1 MSDEAVIRDRGY
13 SGYDGPRT
21 LGRAAYTL
29 AAHTARAILART
41 GPKRAVWIAALA
53 AIIAGVVIY
62 VGRKVGGAGFG
73 ASYPIWLLTNP
84 AGVVLPGLLIALTA
98 AGGTIA
104 EDQRSG
110 AFSFY
115 FARPLNPRDYLH
127 GRLGGVFAAMLTT
140 LALPP
145 TALALYRAVL
155 CDNASDVLRALAIAV
170 FVAVLST
177 LVALAVS
184 IYALMGGAVSAS
196 RGGAQSFIAIVFV
209 LPWMV
214 AGIATKVLSV
224 PWVSLISLPHLVEA
238 LGTPVIIALGGASES
253 GSFVEV
259 VLDATEGRAGA
270 ALPPMLAALALFAIV
285 GLGYVFVRARVETF
299 GRAGGERGGGS

>member
-1 MSDEAVIRDRGY
+1 MKGDAVIRDRGY

-21 LGRAAYTL
+21 LGRTAYTL
-29 AAHTARAILART
+29 AAHTARTILNRT
-41 GPKRAVWIAALA
+41 GSRRAVSLAALA

-62 VGRKVGGAGFG
+62 VGRKIGGPNTG

-84 AGVVLPGLLIALTA
+84 AGVVLPGLIIALAA

-115 FARPLNPRDYLH
+115 FARPLRPRDYLH
-127 GRLGGVFAAMLTT
+127 GRLGGVYVAMLLTF
-140 LALPP
+140 AVPP
-145 TALALYRAVL
+145 TVLSLYRALL
-155 CDNASDVLRALAIAV
+155 CDHVGDVIRALAIALA
-170 FVAVLST
+170 VAVLSA

-196 RGGAQSFIAIVFV
+196 RGGAQSFIAIAFV
-209 LPWMV
+209 LPWML
-214 AGIATKVLSV
+214 AGIAGKILSV
-224 PWVSLISLPHLVEA
+224 PWVSLASLPHLVQA
-238 LGTPVIIALGGASES
+238 IGDPLVRSLGGTEASLFDVLIEGAEGGERS
-253 GSFVEV
+253 LPPIVAGVALLAIILLGYAFLRRRVEV
-259 VLDATEGRAGA
+259 
-270 ALPPMLAALALFAIV
+270 
-285 GLGYVFVRARVETF
+285 F